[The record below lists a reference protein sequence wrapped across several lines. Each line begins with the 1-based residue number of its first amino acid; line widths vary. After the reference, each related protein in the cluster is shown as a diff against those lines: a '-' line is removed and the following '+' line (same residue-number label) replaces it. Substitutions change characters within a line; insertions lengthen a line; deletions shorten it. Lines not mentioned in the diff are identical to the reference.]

1 MDFVNRFEDAL
12 SKGCIKTYFQPLTR
26 TISGKVCGAE
36 ALARWEDP
44 QRGLIPP
51 GEFIGLLEEYRLI
64 HKLDL
69 AMLKNVCRFYQQNDC
84 KDMTFSINLSRIDF
98 VETDM
103 LREITKI
110 LSEYDVPVNTIHLE
124 ITESTMLRN
133 REKTRRLFKQFN
145 DAGFS
150 VWLDDFG
157 SGYSSLN
164 VLKDYRFDV
173 LKIDMSLL
181 QQFDVCSR
189 KIIYSI
195 INMAKALGIHTLSE
209 GVETEEQLAYLRS
222 IGCEI
227 VQGYYYSKPLC
238 EADFLG
244 YLAQHPSESA
254 SERDFWNDAGK
265 VNFLSGDPL
274 MTSSDAAN
282 SDEMLSTAPLAL
294 IEYNNGVITYPYVN
308 TAYIKEISK
317 LGYNSAK
324 QIEHDVNDEQYEYRD
339 RFMMQIK
346 MTIHRG
352 GVQKMNN
359 IMNEVVYT
367 FSTKLVASAGD
378 RHLIAAT
385 VHVIESERSDYLI
398 LKYSQSLYAT
408 YNLVTEITPDK
419 DIAVQIYS
427 NAGFAKV
434 YGKISLRKGILE
446 FADHEVH
453 PDDRDR
459 YLTFFDLETLN
470 ERVTHFIQQSFRVR
484 SGEDYALK
492 IIRIS
497 KLKNGKYLYTIQSC

>member
-26 TISGKVCGAE
+26 TITGKVCGAE

-173 LKIDMSLL
+173 MKIDMSLL
-181 QQFDVCSR
+181 QQFDECSR
-189 KIIYSI
+189 KIIASI
-195 INMAKALGIHTLSE
+195 INMGRIS
-209 GVETEEQLAYLRS
+209 Q
-222 IGCEI
+222 
-227 VQGYYYSKPLC
+227 
-238 EADFLG
+238 DFL
-244 YLAQHPSESA
+244 
-254 SERDFWNDAGK
+254 
-265 VNFLSGDPL
+265 
-274 MTSSDAAN
+274 
-282 SDEMLSTAPLAL
+282 
-294 IEYNNGVITYPYVN
+294 
-308 TAYIKEISK
+308 
-317 LGYNSAK
+317 
-324 QIEHDVNDEQYEYRD
+324 
-339 RFMMQIK
+339 
-346 MTIHRG
+346 
-352 GVQKMNN
+352 
-359 IMNEVVYT
+359 
-367 FSTKLVASAGD
+367 
-378 RHLIAAT
+378 
-385 VHVIESERSDYLI
+385 
-398 LKYSQSLYAT
+398 
-408 YNLVTEITPDK
+408 
-419 DIAVQIYS
+419 
-427 NAGFAKV
+427 
-434 YGKISLRKGILE
+434 
-446 FADHEVH
+446 
-453 PDDRDR
+453 
-459 YLTFFDLETLN
+459 
-470 ERVTHFIQQSFRVR
+470 
-484 SGEDYALK
+484 
-492 IIRIS
+492 
-497 KLKNGKYLYTIQSC
+497 